1 MSLCHYIAQNKLKT
15 LIHLIGVVVWVI
27 ISVFGSLKVLPKYQ
41 IHHEHR
47 GVVIMFYFIYG
58 FLVSVVVAIVI
69 GGIVMLLNKCIRCSS
84 SSSEEEEQTSR
95 KNKVESV
102 ENV

>member
-1 MSLCHYIAQNKLKT
+1 MSLCTYVAENKLKT
-15 LIHLIGVVVWVI
+15 VIHVIGVAVWAV

-58 FLVSVVVAIVI
+58 FIVSVIAALLVGGTVV
-69 GGIVMLLNKCIRCSS
+69 LLDKCIRNVCVGE
-84 SSSEEEEQTSR
+84 SETRQTSK
-95 KNKVESV
+95 KNKE

>member
-1 MSLCHYIAQNKLKT
+1 MSLCTYIVENKIKT
-15 LIHLIGVVVWVI
+15 AIHVIGVAVWAV

-58 FLVSVVVAIVI
+58 FIVSVVVALLV
-69 GGIVMLLNKCIRCSS
+69 GGTVVLVNKCIRCQSQVH
-84 SSSEEEEQTSR
+84 QTHQTPE
-95 KNKVESV
+95 KNKE

>member
-1 MSLCHYIAQNKLKT
+1 MSLCQYIAGNKLKIF
-15 LIHLIGVVVWVI
+15 IHVVGVIVWAA

-47 GVVIMFYFIYG
+47 GVVIMFYLIYG
-58 FLVSVVVAIVI
+58 FVVSAVIAIVI
-69 GGIVMLLNKCIRCSS
+69 GGTIMLLNKCIRCL
-84 SSSEEEEQTSR
+84 SEDSEAEQQTSK
-95 KNKVESV
+95 KNKE